1 MSVTGKNGTIQ
12 IEGNTNPDSSSAGF
26 GRLFWDNSSKEFKQ
40 IDENGSISSF
50 VPQQTFWGD
59 IVGILSNQNDLQLA
73 LDGKKDDFSENT
85 AFNKDFGSSSSEVC
99 EGDDPRLSDQRSPTA
114 HASSH
119 QLGGSDEIDVAG
131 LSGVLADSQKVST
144 DSSITGTGE
153 TGSPLSAQTALDLK
167 EDAANKGAANGYCPL
182 DATSLVPLAN
192 LPESVKTGSEYKG
205 AYNASTNT
213 PTVSD
218 GVGSNGDYYRVS
230 TAGSQDFGSGT
241 IAMLVGD
248 LIIYNDSLSIWQR
261 VAGNPDL
268 VQSVAGKQGV
278 VTLDKTDVGLSNV
291 DNTSDADKPISTAT
305 QLALD
310 GKKDD
315 FSENTAFNKDFGSSA
330 GEICEGNDAR
340 LSDSRNPTLHA
351 ASHQQGGSD
360 EIDVT
365 GLSGVLSDS
374 QNVDSGPSISGNGS
388 TTPLEVNFGV
398 TSGVACEGNDAR
410 LSDARTPTGV
420 AGGDL
425 TGTYPNPA
433 LVASGVTAG
442 SYTNPSITVDA
453 KGRITSATSGPSSGD
468 LVGPASALDLEVA
481 VFDGTTGKAV
491 KGSGVRNYG
500 SSASDPASPSP
511 NDGDTYYNTSI
522 SKQMI
527 YDSTRAKWLSIESAQ
542 IAFGRQGNTGAGAYY
557 RGIDRRPFT
566 AARGRVA
573 EFNGTVVAI
582 TYVRNDADAATFEA
596 TASGSSIAT
605 LASSAN
611 SGKDKSLNADFSEND
626 ILGVR
631 NQAGGNTTSGVMGWV
646 TIRWRV

>member
-1 MSVTGKNGTIQ
+1 
-12 IEGNTNPDSSSAGF
+12 
-26 GRLFWDNSSKEFKQ
+26 
-40 IDENGSISSF
+40 
-50 VPQQTFWGD
+50 
-59 IVGILSNQNDLQLA
+59 
-73 LDGKKDDFSENT
+73 
-85 AFNKDFGSSSSEVC
+85 
-99 EGDDPRLSDQRSPTA
+99 
-114 HASSH
+114 
-119 QLGGSDEIDVAG
+119 
-131 LSGVLADSQKVST
+131 
-144 DSSITGTGE
+144 
-153 TGSPLSAQTALDLK
+153 
-167 EDAANKGAANGYCPL
+167 
-182 DATSLVPLAN
+182 
-192 LPESVKTGSEYKG
+192 
-205 AYNASTNT
+205 
-213 PTVSD
+213 
-218 GVGSNGDYYRVS
+218 
-230 TAGSQDFGSGT
+230 
-241 IAMLVGD
+241 
-248 LIIYNDSLSIWQR
+248 
-261 VAGNPDL
+261 
-268 VQSVAGKQGV
+268 
-278 VTLDKTDVGLSNV
+278 
-291 DNTSDADKPISTAT
+291 
-305 QLALD
+305 
-310 GKKDD
+310 
-315 FSENTAFNKDFGSSA
+315 
-330 GEICEGNDAR
+330 
-340 LSDSRNPTLHA
+340 
-351 ASHQQGGSD
+351 
-360 EIDVT
+360 
-365 GLSGVLSDS
+365 
-374 QNVDSGPSISGNGS
+374 
-388 TTPLEVNFGV
+388 V

-500 SSASDPASPSP
+500 SSAIDPASPSP

-596 TASGSSIAT
+596 TASGASIAT

>member
-1 MSVTGKNGTIQ
+1 MTTTGRNGTHQ
-12 IEGNTNPDSSSAGF
+12 LLGNTSPDAADDDY
-26 GRLFWDNSSKEFKQ
+26 GRLFWDPVAKHFKQ
-40 IDENGSISSF
+40 IDENGVISSL
-50 VPQQTFWGD
+50 VPQPTSWGD
-59 IVGILSNQNDLQLA
+59 IIGLLSDQIDLQLA
-73 LDGKKDDFSENT
+73 LDGKKDDFTENT
-85 AFNKDFGSSSSEVC
+85 AFNKDFGSSSGSVC
-99 EGDDPRLSDQRSPTA
+99 EGDDPRLSDNRDPTA

-119 QLGGSDEIDVAG
+119 ESGGADEIDVAG
-131 LSGVLADSQKVST
+131 LSGVLADNQKVST
-144 DSSITGTGE
+144 DASITGTGE

-192 LPESVKTGSEYKG
+192 LPDSVKTGSEYKG

-248 LIIYNDSLSIWQR
+248 LLIYNDLLSIWQR

-278 VTLDKTDVGLSNV
+278 VTLDKADVGLSNV

-315 FSENTAFNKDFGSSA
+315 FSENTAFNKDFGSTA
-330 GEICEGNDAR
+330 GEVCEGNDPR
-340 LSDSRNPTLHA
+340 LSDSRTPTSHA
-351 ASHQQGGSD
+351 ASHEQGGSD

-365 GLSGVLSDS
+365 GLSGVLSDN
-374 QNVDSGPSISGNGS
+374 QNVATDASIAGDGS
-388 TTPLEVNFGV
+388 TTPLSVNFGV

-410 LSDARTPTGV
+410 LSDARTPTGA

-425 TGTYPNPA
+425 AGTYPNPT
-433 LVASGVTAG
+433 LGTSGVTPG

-453 KGRITSATSGPSSGD
+453 KGRITNATSGPSSGD
-468 LVGPASALDLEVA
+468 VVGPASALDLEVA

-511 NDGDTYYNTSI
+511 NNGDTYYNTAI

-527 YDSTRAKWLSIESAQ
+527 YDSTRTKWLSIESAQ

-596 TASGSSIAT
+596 TANGTSIAT

-611 SGKDKSLNADFSEND
+611 SGKDKTLNADFSEDN

-646 TIRWRV
+646 TIRWRA